1 MAAGILSSSMRKM
14 TKSRVVLLA
23 FSIVAAA
30 TSVFAHDGKPHQ
42 PRDLLFTWGLDPIVI
57 VSLMLSGWL
66 YARGLRRMWR
76 EAGTGHGI
84 RRWEAGAFA
93 TGWFALFVALV
104 SPLHPLGEV
113 LFSAHM
119 TQHELLML
127 VAAPLMVLGRPVVAF
142 LWSVPVGW
150 SRRTGQWT
158 KAGWFQRSWKWI
170 TTPLTAWVIH
180 AAALWIWHVPFLFQ
194 ATLRSD
200 VVHTLQHV
208 SFLGS
213 ALLFWWALIHGPQGA
228 LGYGVAALYVFTT
241 SIHSG
246 VLGALITFAG
256 TVIYPAYLHS
266 AVSWGV
272 TPLEDQQ
279 LGGLIMWVPAGL
291 VYIVAGL
298 ALCAGWL
305 RESDRR
311 VGQTLVLLICV
322 SMFLGCTRA
331 PSGPSA
337 YVSNERDGTV
347 TVIDTNT
354 DRVVSTIAVG
364 ARPRGIRT
372 SPDGK
377 LVFVALSFSA
387 QQTPGTINK
396 IAAIDHETGKVVAQ
410 FDAGTDPEQFAISN
424 DGRRLFI
431 SNEDAGTASIVDI
444 SSGKVVATVVVGI
457 EPEGVTISP
466 DGRWV
471 YVTAETSNTVSV
483 IDTQSN
489 EVVATFMVGARPRDA
504 AFSPDGTR
512 AYVTA
517 ELGRSLSVIDTSTH
531 SVIRTID
538 LPPGAGVKPMGV
550 VVSNDGEKIYVAN
563 GRANSVSV
571 IDARTDRVMTT
582 IPAGQ
587 RVWGLAITRDGKK
600 LYAANGLSNDISVID
615 TATNAVVKTVKAGD
629 GPWGI
634 AIVGF

>member
-1 MAAGILSSSMRKM
+1 M
-14 TKSRVVLLA
+14 VLFL
-23 FSIVAAA
+23 IVSGS
-30 TSVFAHDGKPHQ
+30 TTVFGHEGRPHH
-42 PRDLLFTWGLDPIVI
+42 PRDLLFTWGLDPAVI
-57 VSLMLSGWL
+57 ASLALSGWL
-66 YARGLRRMWR
+66 YFRGLRRMWS
-76 EAGTGHGI
+76 EAGRGRGI
-84 RRWEAGAFA
+84 RRWEAGTFA
-93 TGWFALFVALV
+93 AGWFALFVALV

-127 VAAPLMVLGRPVVAF
+127 VAAPFLVLGRPVVAF
-142 LWSVPVGW
+142 LWAMPVVW
-150 SRRTGQWT
+150 SRRMGQWT
-158 KAGWFQRSWKWI
+158 KARWFQRGWRSI
-170 TTPLTAWVIH
+170 TMPLTAWGIH

-200 VVHTLQHV
+200 LVHTLQHIC
-208 SFLGS
+208 FLGS

-228 LGYGVAALYVFTT
+228 LGYGAAALYVFTT
-241 SIHSG
+241 SVHSG

-266 AVSWGV
+266 TESWGL
-272 TPLEDQQ
+272 TALEDQQ
-279 LGGLIMWVPAGL
+279 LGGLIMWVPAGA
-291 VYIVAGL
+291 VYVVAGL

-311 VGQTLVLLICV
+311 VGQTLMLLISV
-322 SMFLGCTRA
+322 SLFLGCTHS
-331 PSGPSA
+331 PSGPRA

-354 DRVVSTIAVG
+354 DRVVSTINVG
-364 ARPRGIRT
+364 ARPRGIRA

-377 LVFVALSFSA
+377 RIYVAISFSS

-396 IAAIDHETGKVVAQ
+396 IAAIDRDTGKVVAQ
-410 FDAGTDPEQFAISN
+410 YDAGPDPEQFAVSN

-431 SNEDAGTASIVDI
+431 SNEDAGTASIVDT
-444 SSGKVVATVVVGI
+444 SSGKVVSTVVVGI

-483 IDTQSN
+483 IDTQNN

-517 ELGRSLSVIDTSTH
+517 ELGRSLSVIDTRTH
-531 SVIRTID
+531 AVVKTVE
-538 LPPGAGVKPMGV
+538 LPRADGVKPMGV
-550 VVSNDGEKIYVAN
+550 VVSHDGQRVYVAN
-563 GRANSVSV
+563 GRANSIYV
-571 IDARTDRVMTT
+571 IDAPTDKVIGT
-582 IPAGQ
+582 IPVGQ

-600 LYAANGLSNDISVID
+600 LYAANGNSNDVSVID
-615 TATNAVVKTVKAGD
+615 TATNAVVATVKAGD

-634 AIVGF
+634 AIVGL

>member
-1 MAAGILSSSMRKM
+1 MNAM
-14 TKSRVVLLA
+14 RVV
-23 FSIVAAA
+23 FVVVVGA
-30 TSVFAHDGKPHQ
+30 TTVFGHEGKPHQ
-42 PRDLLFTWGLDPIVI
+42 PRDLLFTWGLDPVVI
-57 VSLMLSGWL
+57 VSLLLSGWL
-66 YARGLRRMWR
+66 YARGVRRMWR
-76 EAGTGHGI
+76 EAGSGRGI
-84 RRWEAGAFA
+84 RRWEAVAFA
-93 TGWFALFVALV
+93 AGWFALFVALV

-127 VAAPLMVLGRPVVAF
+127 VAAPLIVLGRPVVAF
-142 LWSVPVGW
+142 LWSVPVAW
-150 SRRTGQWT
+150 SRRMGQWT
-158 KAGWFQRSWKWI
+158 KARWFQRSWKSI
-170 TTPLTAWVIH
+170 TMPLTAWVIH

-200 VVHTLQHV
+200 LVHTLQHV

-228 LGYGVAALYVFTT
+228 LGYGAAALYVFTT
-241 SIHSG
+241 SVHSG

-256 TVIYPAYLHS
+256 TVIYPAYAQS
-266 AVSWGV
+266 TASWGL

-279 LGGLIMWVPAGL
+279 IGGLIMWVPAGL

-311 VGQTLVLLICV
+311 LRQTFGQTLMLLCV
-322 SMFLGCTRA
+322 PLFFGCSRV
-331 PSGPSA
+331 PPGPRA

-347 TVIDTNT
+347 TVIDTTT
-354 DRVVSTIAVG
+354 DRVVSTIEVG

-377 LVFVALSFSA
+377 LVFVALSFSS

-396 IAAIDHETGKVVAQ
+396 IAAIDHDTGKVVAQ
-410 FDAGTDPEQFAISN
+410 YDAGTDPEQFAISN

-431 SNEDAGTASIVDI
+431 SNEDAGTASIVDT
-444 SSGKVVATVVVGI
+444 SSGRVISTVVVGI

-483 IDTQSN
+483 IDTQNN

-504 AFSPDGTR
+504 AFSPDGAR

-517 ELGRSLSVIDTSTH
+517 ELGRSLSVIDTETH
-531 SVIRTID
+531 SVVRTIE
-538 LPPGAGVKPMGV
+538 LPRADGVKPMGV
-550 VVSNDGEKIYVAN
+550 VVSNDGAKIYVAN
-563 GRANSVSV
+563 GRGNSVSV
-571 IDARTDRVMTT
+571 LDAHTDRVVTT
-582 IPAGQ
+582 IPVGQ

-600 LYAANGLSNDISVID
+600 LYAANGISNDVSVID
-615 TATNAVVKTVKAGD
+615 TTANTVVATVKAGD

-634 AIVGF
+634 AIVGL